1 MLIKKA
7 ILGLSFTCYI
17 GYLATAQS
25 YQHDNKMVKEFKID
39 TLDLENVMF
48 EMEKELSLTATQ
60 KTAVKA
66 ELKKY
71 LIKRMK
77 YNEFKYREPEE
88 WRGVSNN
95 WLFDFSQNLEKILN
109 EEQIDCFWAMKPLY
123 KNDNVW
129 WNIFVIY

>member
-7 ILGLSFTCYI
+7 ILGPFFTCCI

-25 YQHDNKMVKEFKID
+25 YQHDNKVVKEFKID
-39 TLDLENVMF
+39 TLDLEKVMF